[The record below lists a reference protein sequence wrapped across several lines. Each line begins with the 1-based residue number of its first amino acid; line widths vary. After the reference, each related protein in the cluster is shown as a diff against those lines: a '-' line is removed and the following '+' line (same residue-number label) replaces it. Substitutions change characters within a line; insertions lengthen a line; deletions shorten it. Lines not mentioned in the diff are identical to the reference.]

1 MYCVKHT
8 RPDIMNPVRELS
20 KLLGTATEAAYKEM
34 KRVIKYVIDSEALG
48 LRMQPRLSDN
58 KWMIEVY
65 SDSDW
70 AGDPEDRQSVGR
82 YIIFVNGVPVV
93 TWKSSRSQK
102 SMALSSSEAEMY
114 ACSEAVRELPFI
126 AEILLFFNA
135 KVITPFKV

>member
-1 MYCVKHT
+1 MYLIQ
-8 RPDIMNPVRELS
+8 D
-20 KLLGTATEAAYKEM
+20 
-34 KRVIKYVIDSEALG
+34 LG
-48 LRMQPRLSDN
+48 LKIKPRLEDGN
-58 KWMIEVY
+58 WIVKAY